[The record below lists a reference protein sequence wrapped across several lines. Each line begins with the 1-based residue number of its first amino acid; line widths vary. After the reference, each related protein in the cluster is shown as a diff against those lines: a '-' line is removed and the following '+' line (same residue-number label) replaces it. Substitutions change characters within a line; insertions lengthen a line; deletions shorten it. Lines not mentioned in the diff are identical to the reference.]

1 MSPGLRRLLPA
12 DLRGQVAGIVFLGLL
27 LSQLTAALL
36 YMVLLPGWQAVLRPD
51 VAVARIEMVVRL
63 LESVDPGQRPAF
75 ARLWSNEGFRVKYGA
90 DAPPAERA
98 VTDPRYSALR
108 YQIAQTLQRAG
119 ADVWVESGA
128 GRDTVGATRVGV
140 ALRGG
145 GTLEV
150 MTSVGLEHRFGLV
163 VQAGLF
169 AFLLFVTAGLW
180 IWLTLMV
187 NVPLSRVAQAAER
200 VGVDINAPPLA
211 EQGPAQLQRV
221 IRAFNDMQQRLRRFL
236 TDRTLMLGAISHDLR
251 TPLTRLRLRVETGR
265 TVTQK
270 EKMLR
275 DIESMESMLTST
287 LLFIR
292 GVEDAEAHDAVDLA
306 SLLQTACDMVSDLG
320 GSVEYPGA
328 ARIRYDC
335 KPQALLRA
343 FTNVI
348 MNAAK
353 YGHCARVSLT
363 TLPGSGFVVNV
374 EDEGPGLSSADKLRV
389 FEPFYRTDNAREVD
403 SHGMGLGL
411 AIARSVILGHG
422 GTIEL
427 LDRSPHGLL
436 VRIVLPETAGQ
447 HCPT

>member
-1 MSPGLRRLLPA
+1 MRAGLRRLLPA

-27 LSQLTAALL
+27 LSQLMAALL
-36 YMVLLPGWQAVLRPD
+36 YMVLLPRWQAVLRPD

-75 ARLWSNEGFRVKYGA
+75 ARLWSNESFQLSYAAADTAPRERVA
-90 DAPPAERA
+90 
-98 VTDPRYSALR
+98 TDPRYSALR
-108 YQIAQTLQRAG
+108 DQIAQTLHRPG

-128 GRDTVGATRVGV
+128 GRNAPDATRVGV

-145 GTLEV
+145 GTLVV
-150 MTSVGLEHRFGLV
+150 MTSVGLEYRFGLV
-163 VQAGLF
+163 VQAGLI
-169 AFLLFVTAGLW
+169 AFLLFVTVGLW

-200 VGVDINAPPLA
+200 VGVDINAPALA

-221 IRAFNDMQQRLRRFL
+221 IRAFNDMQLRLRRFL

-251 TPLTRLRLRVETGR
+251 TPLTRLRLRVETDR
-265 TVTQK
+265 VVTQK

-275 DIESMESMLTST
+275 DIESMEGMLTST

-292 GVEDAEAHDAVDLA
+292 GVDDAEARESVDLA

-320 GSVEYPGA
+320 GSVEYGGA
-328 ARIRYDC
+328 ARSRYHC

-348 MNAAK
+348 MNAAR
-353 YGHCARVSLT
+353 YGHGARVSLT
-363 TLPGSGFVVNV
+363 KESGSGFVVDV
-374 EDEGPGLSSADKLRV
+374 EDEGPGLSNAEKCRV
-389 FEPFYRTDNAREVD
+389 FEPFYRSDSAREVD

-422 GTIEL
+422 GTIDL
-427 LDRSPHGLL
+427 LDRKPHGLQ
-436 VRIVLPETAGQ
+436 VRIVLPEAA
-447 HCPT
+447 

>member
-1 MSPGLRRLLPA
+1 MSSRLRRLLPA
-12 DLRGQVAGIVFLGLL
+12 DLRGQVAGILFLGLA
-27 LSQLTAALL
+27 LSQLMAALL
-36 YMVLLPGWQAVLRPD
+36 YVVLLPRWQAELRPD
-51 VAVARIEMVVRL
+51 VAATRIRMVVQL
-63 LESVDPGQRPAF
+63 LEAVDPGRRAELAQLGSDSAFRLSYRPADRPSAPGSTSDRRYLDLRDQIAAQLSKTRDEVQVHPGAG
-75 ARLWSNEGFRVKYGA
+75 ARGA
-90 DAPPAERA
+90 DSVQVA
-98 VTDPRYSALR
+98 
-108 YQIAQTLQRAG
+108 
-119 ADVWVESGA
+119 
-128 GRDTVGATRVGV
+128 V

-145 GTLEV
+145 GVLGV
-150 MTSVGLEHRFGLV
+150 STSIGLEHRLGLV
-163 VQAGLF
+163 AQVGLG
-169 AFLLFVTAGLW
+169 AFLVFATVGLW
-180 IWLTLMV
+180 IWLSLMV

-211 EQGPAQLQRV
+211 ERGPVQLQRV
-221 IRAFNDMQQRLRRFL
+221 IRAFNDMQLRLRRFL

-251 TPLTRLRLRVETGR
+251 TPLTRLRLRVETDR
-265 TVTQK
+265 VVTQK
-270 EKMLR
+270 EKMLS
-275 DIESMESMLTST
+275 DIESMEGMLTSA

-363 TLPGSGFVVNV
+363 TVPGSGFVVDV
-374 EDEGPGLSSADKLRV
+374 EDEGPGLSNADKFRV

-422 GTIEL
+422 GTIDL
-427 LDRSPHGLL
+427 LDRQPHGLL
-436 VRIVLPETAGQ
+436 VRIVLPETGG
-447 HCPT
+447 

>member
-1 MSPGLRRLLPA
+1 MSSRLRRLLPA
-12 DLRGQVAGIVFLGLL
+12 DLRGQVAGILFLGLA
-27 LSQLTAALL
+27 LSQTMAALQ
-36 YMVLLPGWQAVLRPD
+36 YVVLLPGWQTELRPD
-51 VAVARIEMVVRL
+51 VAATRIRMVVQL
-63 LESVDPGQRPAF
+63 LEAVDPARRGELTRLCSDAGFSLSYRPADPPPASGPGDQGYLDLRDQIAAQLGKHRDEIRVRPGAG
-75 ARLWSNEGFRVKYGA
+75 ARGA
-90 DAPPAERA
+90 DSVQVA
-98 VTDPRYSALR
+98 
-108 YQIAQTLQRAG
+108 
-119 ADVWVESGA
+119 
-128 GRDTVGATRVGV
+128 V

-145 GTLEV
+145 GALDV
-150 MTSVGLEHRFGLV
+150 ATSIGTEHRLGLVAQVGLG
-163 VQAGLF
+163 
-169 AFLLFVTAGLW
+169 AFLLFATVGLW
-180 IWLTLMV
+180 IWLSLMV
-187 NVPLSRVAQAAER
+187 NVPLTRVAQAAER

-211 EQGPAQLQRV
+211 ERGPVQLQRV
-221 IRAFNDMQQRLRRFL
+221 IRAFNDMQLRLRRFL

-251 TPLTRLRLRVETGR
+251 TPLTRLRLRVETDR
-265 TVTQK
+265 VVTQK
-270 EKMLR
+270 EKMLH
-275 DIESMESMLTST
+275 DIESMEGMLTSA

-292 GVEDAEAHDAVDLA
+292 GVDDAEAHDAVDLA

-353 YGHCARVSLT
+353 YGHCARVGLT
-363 TLPGSGFVVNV
+363 TLPGAGFVVTV
-374 EDEGPGLSSADKLRV
+374 EDEGPGLSDADKCRV

-427 LDRSPHGLL
+427 LDRKPHGLL
-436 VRIVLPETAGQ
+436 VRIVLPDTGGQ
-447 HCPT
+447 GGPT